1 MAPCH
6 GLLLE
11 WMPTLASTSMNIVVR
26 KGDSPVDAANAG
38 PKGKMTA
45 RPADRVTK
53 NPRDVFDAVGPT
65 KTAGG
70 RWSGLGRSIRVGMRF
85 GVGGALGLW
94 LGDLATLAF
103 ARGAVSCKHWVT
115 GAGAA
120 LFVALTTGLV
130 LGGLMGPVFV
140 SMTATLA
147 EGMGAWW
154 GRLRDGERDACHTLA
169 AQTLGAVGLLWAWS
183 WLAYRVTLATE
194 LGFAG
199 PKSMAGT
206 LTFSHLMFAVTL
218 AVAWPSGARLGRALV
233 EGAASLP
240 GLRWLTAKAWR
251 VPSLVA
257 AGALL
262 SGGALLMQH
271 RAEVAALP
279 WHRVI
284 SSPGVV
290 LGLVGAE
297 YLPRA
302 RGRWGVGT
310 ARAVLVA
317 TGLGLAGGLVAAA
330 RLRPE
335 STTARRLAF
344 DRMLSG
350 RLGYAAWTAAL
361 DFDGDGQLGVLGGG
375 DCAPFDPRRYA
386 GAVDIPGNGI
396 DEDCDGAD
404 LPPIVIHPRPPMQVG
419 QAALPL
425 RPTIVL
431 VTVDAL
437 AAPRLAALGGPRSL
451 MPNVNDLAE
460 RAMLFTHCFSQGPS
474 TRLSFPSMFTSRWDS
489 QLTHLFAPAH
499 PYPLAPSERQLQDL
513 LNDAGYSTVAVIPNA
528 YFDSNHWSSVTGG
541 FRRVDGSAIAAG
553 RHNAPNVTDAALRA
567 LSTAKDQPVY
577 LWVHYFDAHGPYEP
591 PPGVTNIRGTEAIY
605 DAELTYLDRELG
617 RLIAALDARS
627 EPTYLILTADHATVF
642 HPDPSTRRG
651 LYGYDLYTATLHV
664 PLIVRG
670 PGIRRGRVDD
680 IVSTMD
686 IAPTIADLLRLPGP
700 QFQGTSLLPEVL
712 AGTHDPERVLFHEF
726 YLPERGFRGEDP
738 LALVSVRSRRHNLV
752 LDRAQGGYELYDWT
766 SDYFE
771 QRDLYEDQA
780 QSPEVLRLRSLL
792 SAFVQQFHR
801 KATGS

>member
-1 MAPCH
+1 
-6 GLLLE
+6 
-11 WMPTLASTSMNIVVR
+11 MNIVIR
-26 KGDSPVDAANAG
+26 KGDSPAEVASAG
-38 PKGKMTA
+38 PKGRIAA
-45 RPADRVTK
+45 RPTNAVTK
-53 NPRDVFDAVGPT
+53 NLHDVVDAMGSQD
-65 KTAGG
+65 TASN
-70 RWSGLGRSIRVGMRF
+70 RWAGLGRSIRIGMRY

-94 LGDLATLAF
+94 FGDVATLTF
-103 ARGAVSCKHWVT
+103 ARGPLGCKHWLT
-115 GAGAA
+115 GVSAA
-120 LFVALTTGLV
+120 LFVALTTALI
-130 LGGLMGPVFV
+130 LGALLGPVFS
-140 SMTATLA
+140 SMTSSMADA
-147 EGMGAWW
+147 MGAWW
-154 GRLRDGERDACHTLA
+154 GRLRDGERAASHTLA
-169 AQTLGAVGLLWAWS
+169 AQTLSAVGLLWAWS

-206 LTFSHLMFAVTL
+206 LTLSHLMFAVTL
-218 AVAWPSGARLGRALV
+218 AVAWPSGARLGRVLV
-233 EGAASLP
+233 DTTASLP

-262 SGGALLMQH
+262 CGGALMIVH

-310 ARAVLVA
+310 SRAVLFM
-317 TGLGLAGGLVAAA
+317 TGLGLVGGLVAAA

-335 STTARRLAF
+335 STTTRRLAF

-361 DFDGDGQLGVLGGG
+361 DFDGDGQLGLLGGG
-375 DCAPFDPRRYA
+375 DCAPFDPRRYS
-386 GAVDIPGNGI
+386 GAVDIPNNGI

-404 LPPIVIHPRPPMQVG
+404 LPPIVIRARAPMQVG

-425 RPTIVL
+425 RPTVVL

-437 AAPRLAALGGPRSL
+437 AAPRLAALGGARSL

-499 PYPLAPSERQLQDL
+499 PYPLAPSERQLQDV
-513 LNDAGYSTVAVIPNA
+513 LNDAGYETAAVIPNA
-528 YFDSNHWSSVTGG
+528 YFDSNHWSSATAG
-541 FRRVDGSAIAAG
+541 FQHVDGSAIAAG
-553 RHNAPNVTDAALRA
+553 RHNAPNVTDAAIRV
-567 LSTAKDQPVY
+567 LSVAQNPPLY

-591 PPGVTNIRGTEAIY
+591 PPGVTNVHGTEAIY
-605 DAELTYLDRELG
+605 DAELSYVDRELG
-617 RLIAALDARS
+617 RLIAAIDARS
-627 EPTYLILTADHATVF
+627 APTYLILTADHATVF
-642 HPDPSTRRG
+642 HPNPSTRLG

-670 PGIRRGRVDD
+670 PGIGKGRVDD
-680 IVSTMD
+680 VVSTMD
-686 IAPTIADLLRLPGP
+686 IAPTIADLLRLSGP
-700 QFQGTSLLPEVL
+700 QFQGTSLLPEML
-712 AGTHDPERVLFHEF
+712 AGMHDPERVLFHEF
-726 YLPERGFRGEDP
+726 YLPERGFRGQDP
-738 LALVSVRSRRHNLV
+738 LALVSVRNSRHNLV
-752 LDRAQGGYELYDWT
+752 LDRTQGSYELYDWT

-780 QSPEVLRLRSLL
+780 RSPEVLRLRSMIG
-792 SAFVQQFHR
+792 AFVQQFHR
-801 KATGS
+801 RASGS